1 MTILLTA
8 SNIIPVAEHMFACP
22 ALNLEINDT
31 SIISMIGPQSSSK
44 SIWLKTLTG
53 FNAMAQGELTIL
65 QHDIRKINRQQ
76 WLNLQKDISYVG
88 EDSAL
93 LSALTLMENILL
105 PALYHKMGE
114 REDLINRAYS
124 LLNQLGFDDRE
135 ELNKLPAFVAPLLIL
150 YTRLV
155 RALIVRPKIL
165 FMADVYSNISPG
177 RIYNIKKFIKSHVD
191 KTGMSVI
198 LTSSYLQHVIDDS
211 NVFIFLSKNEA
222 GVYSNRQD
230 LLKSDASSVKAYL
243 SENHIQ

>member
-124 LLNQLGFDDRE
+124 LLNQLG
-135 ELNKLPAFVAPLLIL
+135 LM
-150 YTRLV
+150 T
-155 RALIVRPKIL
+155 
-165 FMADVYSNISPG
+165 G
-177 RIYNIKKFIKSHVD
+177 KS
-191 KTGMSVI
+191 
-198 LTSSYLQHVIDDS
+198 
-211 NVFIFLSKNEA
+211 
-222 GVYSNRQD
+222 
-230 LLKSDASSVKAYL
+230 
-243 SENHIQ
+243 